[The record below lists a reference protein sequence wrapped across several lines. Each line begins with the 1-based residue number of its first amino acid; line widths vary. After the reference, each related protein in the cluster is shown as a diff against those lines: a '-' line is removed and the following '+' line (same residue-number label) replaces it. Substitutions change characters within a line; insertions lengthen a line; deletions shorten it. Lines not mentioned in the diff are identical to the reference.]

1 MGRQSNFG
9 KIEETKTKNK
19 RRNIIKKNYP
29 GIQVREEIPYLWKGD
44 LILLAVKPQ
53 SFLSITKIINTK
65 KISSRMFLSIMAGVN
80 LNSIEKLINL
90 FKVKSLKQL
99 VIVFLVFSITGS
111 LSVVLGEPIIN
122 FFFEDG
128 FENNLYFWIVR
139 IIIIFPLY
147 QILLIIIGT
156 IFGEFRYFWRIE
168 KKILIRLKIIKSSS
182 S

>member
-1 MGRQSNFG
+1 M
-9 KIEETKTKNK
+9 
-19 RRNIIKKNYP
+19 
-29 GIQVREEIPYLWKGD
+29 
-44 LILLAVKPQ
+44 
-53 SFLSITKIINTK
+53 
-65 KISSRMFLSIMAGVN
+65 
-80 LNSIEKLINL
+80 IEKLINL

-99 VIVFLVFSITGS
+99 IIVFLVFSITGS

-147 QILLIIIGT
+147 QILLIIVGT
-156 IFGEFRYFWRIE
+156 VFGEFRYFWKIE
-168 KKILIRLKIIKSSS
+168 KKILMRLKIIKSSS

>member
-1 MGRQSNFG
+1 M
-9 KIEETKTKNK
+9 
-19 RRNIIKKNYP
+19 
-29 GIQVREEIPYLWKGD
+29 
-44 LILLAVKPQ
+44 
-53 SFLSITKIINTK
+53 
-65 KISSRMFLSIMAGVN
+65 
-80 LNSIEKLINL
+80 IEKLINL

-122 FFFEDG
+122 FFFEDS
-128 FENNLYFWIVR
+128 FDNNFFFWIVR

-168 KKILIRLKIIKSSS
+168 KKILMRLKIIKSSS
-182 S
+182 G

>member
-1 MGRQSNFG
+1 M
-9 KIEETKTKNK
+9 
-19 RRNIIKKNYP
+19 
-29 GIQVREEIPYLWKGD
+29 
-44 LILLAVKPQ
+44 
-53 SFLSITKIINTK
+53 
-65 KISSRMFLSIMAGVN
+65 
-80 LNSIEKLINL
+80 IEKLINL

-122 FFFEDG
+122 FFFEDS
-128 FENNLYFWIVR
+128 FENNFYFWIVR

-168 KKILIRLKIIKSSS
+168 KKILMRLKIIKSSS

>member
-1 MGRQSNFG
+1 M
-9 KIEETKTKNK
+9 
-19 RRNIIKKNYP
+19 
-29 GIQVREEIPYLWKGD
+29 
-44 LILLAVKPQ
+44 
-53 SFLSITKIINTK
+53 
-65 KISSRMFLSIMAGVN
+65 
-80 LNSIEKLINL
+80 IEKLINL
-90 FKVKSLKQL
+90 FKVKSFKQL

-111 LSVVLGEPIIN
+111 LSVFLGEPIIN

-156 IFGEFRYFWRIE
+156 IFGEFRYFWKIE
-168 KKILIRLKIIKSSS
+168 KKILMRLRIIKSSS